1 MSAFGGRG
9 GGIFQKEEPV
19 MKKSTVFVGLGI
31 ALFLLIGIV
40 IIMKLEPD
48 ATVNLTPPKEIE
60 TVLEIS
66 DADTIAVVTKESQ
79 LKLNK
84 IADVWVLDGADPE
97 DVSSSKLNALV
108 VNATTYKT
116 DMFLNG
122 SESEYGLDDPQ
133 LMVKIKAGEH
143 EHTILVG
150 DKSAVDDVYFASADG
165 KLFSMSQV
173 QYNNLAKDLAYYTDF
188 VRMQIKADDITG
200 FRLEQPDRTID
211 IYLPD
216 ITRLEGNVWYMREP
230 YETLANDTFMDSDVL
245 ENLAAI
251 SLSDKASELGEE
263 RGKLTVRTEDK
274 TYELT
279 IGAQDG
285 GSVMIGYEGKVY
297 SEPAEL
303 FGFINAD
310 TFEFM
315 NKLVS
320 YVNINDVS
328 AVELQYDGV
337 SHELTVA
344 GDTNDMKFTL
354 NGKKLDSDTGKT
366 LYSALIGITASA
378 LYQNEPLGDTVMSVT
393 FKGKDGNDTV
403 VEYKAV
409 NEYTA
414 AAVKNGIAVFVT
426 DLHDLDNLK
435 KTLNNQ

>member
-1 MSAFGGRG
+1 
-9 GGIFQKEEPV
+9 
-19 MKKSTVFVGLGI
+19 MKKSTVFVGAGI
-31 ALFLLIGIV
+31 ALALLIGIV
-40 IIMKLEPD
+40 IVMKLEPD
-48 ATVNLTPPKEIE
+48 ATVNPEPLKEIE
-60 TVLEIS
+60 TVLEVS
-66 DADTIAVVTKESQ
+66 DADTIAVITEESQ
-79 LKLNK
+79 LKLDK
-84 IADVWVLDGADPE
+84 VDDAWVLDGADPE

-108 VNATTYKT
+108 ENATMYKT

-122 SESEYGLDDPQ
+122 SGSEYGLDDPR
-133 LMVKIKAGEH
+133 LTVKIGAGGS

-150 DKSAVDDVYFASADG
+150 DKSAVDAVYFASADG
-165 KLFSMSQV
+165 RLFSMPET
-173 QYNNLAKDLAYYTDF
+173 QYNNLAKNLAYYTDF

-200 FRLEQPDRTID
+200 VRLEQPDRTID

-230 YETLANDTFMDSDVL
+230 YDTLANDTFMDSDVL

-251 SLSDKASELGEE
+251 SLSNKAAELGEE
-263 RGKLTVRTEDK
+263 RGRLTIRTADK

-285 GSVMIGYEGKVY
+285 GSVMIGFEGKVY
-297 SEPAEL
+297 SEPAAL
-303 FGFINAD
+303 FGFITAD

-320 YVNINDVS
+320 YVNVNDVS

-337 SHELTVA
+337 SHELTAA
-344 GDTNDMKFTL
+344 GDTNNMSFTL
-354 NGKKLDSDTGKT
+354 NGKKLEADTGKT
-366 LYSALIGITASA
+366 LYSAIIGITASA
-378 LYQNEPLGDTVMSVT
+378 LYQNEPLGDTIMRVT
-393 FKGKDGNDTV
+393 FKGKDGKDTV
-403 VEYKAV
+403 VEYKAI

-414 AAVKNGIAVFVT
+414 AAVKNGTAVFVT